1 MHAGS
6 GAFVVTYVFD
16 AGSARIVAGLGFE
29 TVATSSGGLAATDLP
44 PSADLDHGFG
54 DAPEAVAETEC
65 GTAQACL
72 VGCTIE
78 DAAKNKDQ
86 PVYPFDAALER
97 ISAVVEATRSL
108 NFDVKL
114 TGQCENFLSGKPVQP
129 C

>member
-6 GAFVVTYVFD
+6 GAFVVANVFA

-29 TVATSSGGLAATDLP
+29 TVAILSG
-44 PSADLDHGFG
+44 SFG

-72 VGCTIE
+72 VERKIK
-78 DAAKNKDQ
+78 DAAKNKDK
-86 PVYPFDAALER
+86 PIYPFDAALER
-97 ISAVVEATRSL
+97 ISAVVEAARSL
-108 NFDVKL
+108 NFDIKL
-114 TGQCENFLSGKPVQP
+114 TRHCENFMGGKPVQP